1 MKIFPSLKKFVVY
14 SLVLLVSVCSLLFT
28 APTAIAAVDGSTQ
41 YIAFDTSTSTGSID
55 EAVASYR
62 MLKGKVAKQQSLS
75 LDEIKQALGVI
86 NDKINTLVQE
96 KKDLLAADSN
106 ASTDNLDSSI
116 ASYRSLKGKVAK
128 QQSLSLDEI
137 KQALGVINAKIN
149 SLT

>member
-1 MKIFPSLKKFVVY
+1 M
-14 SLVLLVSVCSLLFT
+14 FT
-28 APTAIAAVDGSTQ
+28 APTAIAAVDVSTQ
-41 YIAFDTSTSTGSID
+41 YIAFDTSTGSID

-62 MLKGKVAKQQSLS
+62 SLKGKVAKQQSLS
-75 LDEIKQALGVI
+75 IDEIKQALGVI

-128 QQSLSLDEI
+128 QQSLSIDEI

>member
-1 MKIFPSLKKFVVY
+1 MNVPLSPFSGRQESPGFRRGEV
-14 SLVLLVSVCSLLFT
+14 
-28 APTAIAAVDGSTQ
+28 Q
-41 YIAFDTSTSTGSID
+41 TSTSTGSID

-62 MLKGKVAKQQSLS
+62 SLKGKVAKQQSLS
-75 LDEIKQALGVI
+75 IDEIKQALGVI

-128 QQSLSLDEI
+128 QQSLSIDE
-137 KQALGVINAKIN
+137 
-149 SLT
+149 

>member
-62 MLKGKVAKQQSLS
+62 SLKGKVAKQQSLS
-75 LDEIKQALGVI
+75 IDEIKQALGVI

-128 QQSLSLDEI
+128 QQSLSIDEI
-137 KQALGVINAKIN
+137 KQALGVI
-149 SLT
+149 

>member
-28 APTAIAAVDGSTQ
+28 APTAIAAVDVSTQ
-41 YIAFDTSTSTGSID
+41 YIAFDTSTGSID
-55 EAVASYR
+55 EAV
-62 MLKGKVAKQQSLS
+62 
-75 LDEIKQALGVI
+75 
-86 NDKINTLVQE
+86 
-96 KKDLLAADSN
+96 
-106 ASTDNLDSSI
+106 

-128 QQSLSLDEI
+128 QQSLSIDEI